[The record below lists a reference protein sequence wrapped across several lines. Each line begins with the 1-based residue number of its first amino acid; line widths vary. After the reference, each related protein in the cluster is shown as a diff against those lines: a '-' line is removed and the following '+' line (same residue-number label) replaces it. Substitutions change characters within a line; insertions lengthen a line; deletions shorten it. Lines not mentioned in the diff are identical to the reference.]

1 MKFRIEK
8 QEKNIKV
15 TLLEEVSDKAILED
29 VNSKSKVLTEE
40 EIELAKATCFFENTP
55 RVNGKNI
62 GCIGEF
68 ESKNFESG
76 VKVLKKCE
84 EILKEKNVELI
95 VAPMNGNTW
104 KKYRTLKYS
113 NGDNLFTLE
122 NVNPESDNKI
132 LQEAGFKQ
140 IYTYTSTKGLIQ
152 DAYQAES
159 LKIIEDSLKEEN
171 VTIRKFNKQNY
182 LEDLKKIYNV
192 SKVSFARNPFY
203 TRN

>member
-1 MKFRIEK
+1 MKFKIEN
-8 QEKNIKV
+8 QEKNIRV
-15 TLLEEVSDKAILED
+15 ILLENEKEEVAKAICYFED
-29 VNSKSKVLTEE
+29 TPKVNE
-40 EIELAKATCFFENTP
+40 
-55 RVNGKNI
+55 KNI

-68 ESKNFESG
+68 EASNLESG
-76 VKVLKKCE
+76 VKILKKCE
-84 EILKEKNVELI
+84 EILKEKNIKLI

-113 NGDNLFTLE
+113 NGDSLFLLE

-132 LQEAGFKQ
+132 LQEAGFEQ

-152 DAYQAES
+152 NAYQSES

-171 VTIRKFNKQNY
+171 ITIRKFNKQNY

-192 SKVSFARNPFY
+192 SKVSFTKNPFY
-203 TRN
+203 TRD